1 MFVSLSSGHELSSQV
16 AVMFTADRHHSLRA
30 SSFFPFLHSG
40 DRSTVLHRLA
50 LDFADVLPQS
60 QRARMADLHHP
71 NTKPLYKASPWPTCV
86 LTLLQALQV
95 AASALLQIVCS
106 LPVLACTVPVGD
118 GNGGG
123 LHPRDSSCL

>member
-71 NTKPLYKASPWPTCV
+71 NTKPLYKASIS
-86 LTLLQALQV
+86 LAN
-95 AASALLQIVCS
+95 VCS
-106 LPVLACTVPVGD
+106 HSPAGPA
-118 GNGGG
+118 GGCICSAANCVQPPSSG
-123 LHPRDSSCL
+123 LHGACG